1 MWFDRYNR
9 KQKIILIVV
18 AVLMLSLFILGL
30 IEAPAFLITLVFLIA
45 GAAVVVWGIM
55 RIINI
60 IRTPTEE
67 EPAPA
72 PSSDVQIIQT
82 DDGKQTVVFVQQPQA
97 VEKKVKGR
105 VWGTLGMLYMA
116 GYILYIQYVLDGTN
130 VTNLGEAIG
139 KAAAYRIVEPFFYC
153 VLASALLSLIGV
165 IGKNKTCI
173 LLALAATI
181 GAVFIIPGAFRM
193 LLIPA
198 VLFLISYIRMAK

>member
-181 GAVFIIPGAFRM
+181 GAVFILPGAFRM